1 MCIAGEDIWHLDC
14 ERYKAAAGI
23 RTGKRRRIQR
33 ESFKGVIG
41 HYFFIFLFL
50 DSDASSEDSQ
60 SRSRTHSI
68 TTPSPT
74 GACMSINITLIYIH
88 VHIVSDLDFIDC
100 S

>member
-23 RTGKRRRIQR
+23 RTGKAEKIEKVLRKCW
-33 ESFKGVIG
+33 SL
-41 HYFFIFLFL
+41 FFFVFLFL

-74 GACMSINITLIYIH
+74 GACMSINIMLIHIH
-88 VHIVSDLDFIDC
+88 VHIVNDLDFIDC

>member
-23 RTGKRRRIQR
+23 RTGKWRRKKRR
-33 ESFKGVIG
+33 KKMFTSCL
-41 HYFFIFLFL
+41 LFS

-74 GACMSINITLIYIH
+74 GACMSNMYILLSQSSCDLTVIN
-88 VHIVSDLDFIDC
+88 C

>member
-23 RTGKRRRIQR
+23 RTGKWRRIQR

-41 HYFFIFLFL
+41 HYFFVFLFL

-74 GACMSINITLIYIH
+74 GACMSINIH
-88 VHIVSDLDFIDC
+88 VHNIIVNDLDFIDC